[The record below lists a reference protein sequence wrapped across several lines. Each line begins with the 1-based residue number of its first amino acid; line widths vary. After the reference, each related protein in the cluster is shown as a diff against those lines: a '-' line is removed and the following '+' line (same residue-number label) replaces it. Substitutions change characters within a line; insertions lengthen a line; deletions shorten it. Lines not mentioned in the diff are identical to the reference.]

1 MSDWERMNNCYL
13 SDLCLSFRVNLRF
26 ESSEQNH
33 ISSTDVRIALEAS
46 ATETLKV
53 LEDCGVITDTVYP
66 VTHMEDHQRQAE
78 EPYPGPKTEAVEHVY
93 PETEGTSEIEW

>member
-1 MSDWERMNNCYL
+1 M
-13 SDLCLSFRVNLRF
+13 
-26 ESSEQNH
+26 
-33 ISSTDVRIALEAS
+33 
-46 ATETLKV
+46 
-53 LEDCGVITDTVYP
+53 ITDTVYP